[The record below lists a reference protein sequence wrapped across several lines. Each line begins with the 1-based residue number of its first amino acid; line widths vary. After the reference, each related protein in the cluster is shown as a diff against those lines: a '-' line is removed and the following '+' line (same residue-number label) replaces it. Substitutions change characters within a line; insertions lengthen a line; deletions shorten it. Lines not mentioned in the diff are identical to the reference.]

1 MTFIAYQI
9 VKRKRNVGSTPQ
21 GQAYDRASYASPPP
35 QVDRAQDK
43 CIYIYIY
50 TGTYPI

>member
-1 MTFIAYQI
+1 MAKVMTFIAYKI

-35 QVDRAQDK
+35 QVDRAH
-43 CIYIYIY
+43 IS
-50 TGTYPI
+50 TYNV